1 MWQGRTSETCAT
13 CTRAFGALAI
23 PVQADDIVK
32 ARTLRQM
39 PELPEI
45 ETIKNELSPRITG
58 EWFTDTIILDQKILA
73 GGSVD
78 ELRDGLIGRRIES
91 LARRGKYL
99 ILHLSSDTALIMH
112 LRMTGALLLNP
123 SEIDRYARAVF
134 VFGNGCRLVFRD
146 QRRFGLVW
154 LVDDANTVV
163 GRLGPEPLEQDFTP
177 DLLEQR
183 LSRRHIP
190 VKAALLDQ
198 RIVAGIGNMYADE
211 SLFAA
216 RIHPLRR
223 ASDLSA
229 AEVRTLYDCIC
240 RVLRTAIDCKGAS
253 VDTYVLPDG
262 EAGTAHCDF
271 KVAHKGGRPCP
282 VCENTIERVPIQ
294 NRGSCFCPTC
304 QPLAQE
310 HHGSD
315 GDGPLPSAGSDA

>member
-1 MWQGRTSETCAT
+1 
-13 CTRAFGALAI
+13 
-23 PVQADDIVK
+23 
-32 ARTLRQM
+32 M

-58 EWFTDTIILDQKILA
+58 QCFTDAVILDQKILA

-78 ELRDGLIGRRIES
+78 ELRDGLIGRCIET

-99 ILHLSSDTALIMH
+99 ILHLSGDVSLIMH

-123 SEIDRYARAVF
+123 SEIDSYARAVL
-134 VFGNGCRLVFRD
+134 VLGNGCRLVFRD
-146 QRRFGLVW
+146 QRRFGLIW
-154 LVDDANTVV
+154 LVDDAKTVI

-177 DLLEQR
+177 DLLEQK

-216 RIHPLRR
+216 HIHPLRR
-223 ASDLSA
+223 ASELSA
-229 AEVRTLYDCIC
+229 EEVCRLYQCIC
-240 RVLRTAIDCKGAS
+240 SILRTAIECKGAS

-262 EAGTAHCDF
+262 EAGTAHCEF
-271 KVAHKGGRPCP
+271 KVAHRGGKACA
-282 VCENTIERVPIQ
+282 VCGGIIERVPIQ
-294 NRGSCFCPTC
+294 NRGSYFCPGC
-304 QPLAQE
+304 QPLCTDQ
-310 HHGSD
+310 
-315 GDGPLPSAGSDA
+315 PSA